1 VPNVTKWGNSLAIRI
16 PKNIAEQV
24 NLKPGASIAIVIID
38 NNIVI
43 TPKRQQ
49 YSLEE
54 LLEGA
59 SPEDFDGEYD
69 WGEPV
74 GEEIW

>member
-1 VPNVTKWGNSLAIRI
+1 MPSVAQWGNSLAIRI
-16 PKNIAEQV
+16 AQNIAQQV
-24 NLKPGASIAIVIID
+24 NLEPGVAISLEVVGDRIVI
-38 NNIVI
+38 VPQHQKY
-43 TPKRQQ
+43 T
-49 YSLEE
+49 LEK

-59 SPEDFDGEYD
+59 SPQDFDGEYD